1 MYRDLKPE
9 NVVLDFRGN
18 AKLVDFGCCKKS
30 LQSNTLVG
38 TPEYFAPE
46 SIIGKGAVEKK
57 RMDNDKYA
65 WMSQKVGKWLI
76 NGI

>member
-1 MYRDLKPE
+1 MWCWIFEGTPNSSTL
-9 NVVLDFRGN
+9 VV
-18 AKLVDFGCCKKS
+18 AEKS

-57 RMDNDKYA
+57 KDGQRQVCLDVPEKL
-65 WMSQKVGKWLI
+65 V
-76 NGI
+76 NG